1 MEGTRLDSLVSTHE
15 FYQLISEPT
24 HILRNSLSCIDLI
37 FTDQPR
43 LVVDSSVHHENC
55 HHQIIYCKL
64 NLKIAYPPPYQCL
77 VWDFKRAEVNAI
89 TTAINQV
96 NWRCF
101 PCKNV
106 HQQGNIFNKT
116 IIDVFSSF
124 IPNKLVNFEDED
136 PPWMTE
142 KLKKKKKVETQSL

>member
-1 MEGTRLDSLVSTHE
+1 M
-15 FYQLISEPT
+15 
-24 HILRNSLSCIDLI
+24 
-37 FTDQPR
+37 
-43 LVVDSSVHHENC
+43 
-55 HHQIIYCKL
+55 
-64 NLKIAYPPPYQCL
+64 

-96 NWRCF
+96 DWRCF

-106 HQQGNIFNKT
+106 HQQENIFNKT
-116 IIDVFSSF
+116 IINIFSNF

-142 KLKKKKKVETQSL
+142 KLKKNKVETQSL